1 VSANY
6 YGGGGSGGSVKL
18 MAMNFLGSGSITSR
32 GGDSS
37 PDGASGEGAGG
48 IIDIS
53 TVNSN

>member
-1 VSANY
+1 MSANY